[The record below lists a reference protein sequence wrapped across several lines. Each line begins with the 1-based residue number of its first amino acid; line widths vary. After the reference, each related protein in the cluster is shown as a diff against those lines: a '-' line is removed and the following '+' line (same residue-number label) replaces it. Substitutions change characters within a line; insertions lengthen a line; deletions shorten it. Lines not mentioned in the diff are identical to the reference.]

1 LPALFDVLYIFSIN
15 PTLNHA
21 ILMFSDEAPQL
32 QLAKGAKNGMDKK
45 RKGEPT
51 ADKVSPASKKL
62 KAMGMLF
69 FPYHHGINVIKGRFL
84 HCRKF
89 GIVETKRFS
98 VAITL
103 EIYLFQGS

>member
-1 LPALFDVLYIFSIN
+1 
-15 PTLNHA
+15 
-21 ILMFSDEAPQL
+21 MFPEEAPQL

-69 FPYHHGINVIKGRFL
+69 F
-84 HCRKF
+84 
-89 GIVETKRFS
+89 FS
-98 VAITL
+98 
-103 EIYLFQGS
+103 

>member
-1 LPALFDVLYIFSIN
+1 LDARTFDVLYSLSLLI
-15 PTLNHA
+15 PTLNRA

-32 QLAKGAKNGMDKK
+32 QLAKGAKNGTDKK

-69 FPYHHGINVIKGRFL
+69 FPYHSGINLLKGRFL

-89 GIVETKRFS
+89 GIAGTEDS
-98 VAITL
+98 VL
-103 EIYLFQGS
+103 QLL